1 MSERFTRSSLTF
13 RAPFRL
19 PGFDAPLPAGTYAVD
34 TEEEG
39 IEGNE
44 RTIYRRIATTLL
56 VETPGRIEHRA
67 VDPQLLDAAFERDQ
81 ALVLPPPPQPVVPE
95 PVAPE
100 PVAPRPTSF
109 SNWFRALWRGSKA

>member
-1 MSERFTRSSLTF
+1 MTERFTRSSLSF

-44 RTIYRRIATTLL
+44 HIIYRRIATTLL

-67 VDPQLLDAAFERDQ
+67 VDPQALDEAWERDQ
-81 ALVLPPPPQPVVPE
+81 KAVLAPPPEPPPPE
-95 PVAPE
+95 PVAPK
-100 PVAPRPTSF
+100 PKSIST
-109 SNWFRALWRGSKA
+109 WFRALWRGSKD

>member
-1 MSERFTRSSLTF
+1 MTERFTRSSLSF

-44 RTIYRRIATTLL
+44 NIIYRRVATTLL
-56 VETPGRIEHRA
+56 VETPGRVEHRS
-67 VDPQLLDAAFERDQ
+67 VDPHALDEAFERDQ
-81 ALVLPPPPQPVVPE
+81 KLVLPPAAEPIVPQPVTPK
-95 PVAPE
+95 PK
-100 PVAPRPTSF
+100 SF
-109 SNWFRALWRGSKA
+109 TNWLRAFWRRTKD

>member
-1 MSERFTRSSLTF
+1 MTERFTRSSLSF

-44 RTIYRRIATTLL
+44 HIIYRRVATTLL
-56 VETPGRIEHRA
+56 VETPGRVEHRA
-67 VDPQLLDAAFERDQ
+67 VEPQVLDEVWARDQ
-81 ALVLPPPPQPVVPE
+81 KAVLTPPPE
-95 PVAPE
+95 PSAPE
-100 PVAPRPTSF
+100 PVPPRAKSF
-109 SNWFRALWRGSKA
+109 TNWLRTFWRGDKD

>member
-1 MSERFTRSSLTF
+1 MTERFTRSSLSF

-44 RTIYRRIATTLL
+44 NIIYRRVATTLL
-56 VETPGRIEHRA
+56 VETPGRVEHRS
-67 VDPQLLDAAFERDQ
+67 VDPHALDEAFERDQ
-81 ALVLPPPPQPVVPE
+81 KAVPLPPEKPAPLAE
-95 PVAPE
+95 APVAPK
-100 PVAPRPTSF
+100 PKSF
-109 SNWFRALWRGSKA
+109 TNWLRAFWRRTKD